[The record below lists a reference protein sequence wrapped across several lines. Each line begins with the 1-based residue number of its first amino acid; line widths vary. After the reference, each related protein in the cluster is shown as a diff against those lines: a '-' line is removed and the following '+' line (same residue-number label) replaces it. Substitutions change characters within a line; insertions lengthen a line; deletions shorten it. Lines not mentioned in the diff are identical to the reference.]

1 MADLFGIG
9 LSGLKSAQTQLS
21 VTGQNISNVNTP
33 GYTRQTAVQA
43 SQVPS
48 LTGSGYLGNGS
59 KVVDVERIYNQFLT
73 NQVRSSTSANAEV
86 KSFQSQMEQ
95 LNTLV
100 SSSATGITPGLQ
112 NYFDALQTAIE
123 DPANL
128 PARQLFLSEA
138 EGLASRFNTV
148 HASLAGQNQF
158 LGQQMSSLA
167 DQASRLATS
176 IAGYNDSIAKAAANG
191 AQPNDLLDARDEA
204 VRQLSEL
211 VGVTVVPQD
220 DNQVNVFV
228 GSGQPLVVGNKAST
242 LAVRPGASDPTQVDV
257 VLQSGASVQDITS
270 LVSGGELGGL
280 VRYRQDVLDQAMNAI
295 GRLSLA
301 IADQFNQQQGQGL
314 DLNGNAGSQLFND
327 INSEALVDG
336 RSQARVTNSDPDAKL
351 DVLVTDTSLLT
362 TSDYEVVFN
371 SATEF
376 TVRRL
381 SDDKVTGPYNDSNGP
396 PWVLDG
402 FSVAV
407 GSGDIDAGD
416 RFLLTPTRYAA
427 SSMDVVMQE
436 PQELAFAALASSDA
450 SLDNRGTGSLS
461 QPTLSSGPSSIDP
474 AALQTLQM
482 LLPVE
487 LSYNAAT
494 VELTSSSGTPSS
506 VAITPGQNN
515 SVDVTVGGYTF
526 NMNMSGTPKDGDSFT
541 LNFNT
546 GVADNRNALVMSELQ
561 TAKVLGKANGAEGLS
576 FVDGYGDL
584 VQRVATFTAQAR
596 TDSESSAS
604 VLQQATNNRD
614 SVSAVSLDEEAA
626 NLIKFEQ
633 YYNASAQVIQV
644 ARSLFD
650 TLLSSV
656 R

>member
-48 LTGSGYLGNGS
+48 LTGAGYLGNGS
-59 KVVDVERIYNQFLT
+59 KVVDVDRIYNQFLT
-73 NQVRSSTSANAEV
+73 NQVRSSTSSNAEV
-86 KSFQSQMEQ
+86 NAFQSQMEQ

-100 SSSATGITPGLQ
+100 SGAATGITPGLQ

-123 DPANL
+123 DPSNL

-148 HASLAGQNQF
+148 QSSLAGQNQF
-158 LGQQMSSLA
+158 IGQQMSTLA

-176 IAGYNDSIAKAAANG
+176 VAQYNDSIAKAAANG

-220 DNQVNVFV
+220 DNQINVFV
-228 GSGQPLVVGNKAST
+228 GSGQPLVVGNQAST
-242 LAVRPGASDPTQVDV
+242 LAVRPGASDPSRVDI
-257 VLQSGASVQDITS
+257 VLKSGGSTQDITS

-280 VRYRQDVLDQAMNAI
+280 MRYREDVLDQALNAI
-295 GRLSLA
+295 GRLSLS
-301 IADQFNQQQGQGL
+301 IADESNKQLGQGL
-314 DLNGNAGSQLFND
+314 DLNGNAGSLLFND
-327 INSEALVDG
+327 INNEALVDG
-336 RSQARVTNSDPDAKL
+336 RSRARVNNTDPNAKL
-351 DVLVTDTSLLT
+351 DILISDTSQLS
-362 TSDYEVVFN
+362 TSDYEVVFS

-376 TVRRL
+376 TVRRT
-381 SDDKVTGPYNDSNGP
+381 SDDKVSGPYNLGGAP
-396 PWVLDG
+396 PPELDG
-402 FSVAV
+402 FTIELDS
-407 GSGDIDAGD
+407 GSITSGD

-427 SSMDVVMQE
+427 ANIDVVMQE
-436 PQELAFAALASSDA
+436 PQELAFAAPASSDA
-450 SLDNRGTGSLS
+450 SLDNRGTGSIT
-461 QPTLSSGPSSIDP
+461 QPTLTSGPTPIDP
-474 AALQTLQM
+474 AALQTL
-482 LLPVE
+482 LPVD
-487 LSYNAAT
+487 LSYDSAT
-494 VELTSSSGTPSS
+494 GELTSSSGTLNPSPLVIS
-506 VAITPGQNN
+506 PGQNN
-515 SVDVTVGGYTF
+515 SVELTVGGYTF
-526 NMNMSGTPKDGDSFT
+526 SMSMSGTPKDGDTFT

-561 TAKVLGKANGAEGLS
+561 SAKVLGKANGADGLS

-584 VQRVATFTAQAR
+584 VQRVATYTAQAR
-596 TDSESSAS
+596 TDSESSAA

-650 TLLSSV
+650 TLLSSI